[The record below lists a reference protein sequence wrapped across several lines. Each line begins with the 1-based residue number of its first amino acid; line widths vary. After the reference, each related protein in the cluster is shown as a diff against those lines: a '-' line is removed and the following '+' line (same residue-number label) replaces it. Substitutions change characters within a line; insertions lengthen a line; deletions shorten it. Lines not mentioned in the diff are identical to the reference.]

1 MPGFEP
7 IDALALVCV
16 TGGADGDPPQSC
28 TTTTLRGGFGPLS
41 GEYTTQTCRTN
52 EQQCAQD
59 VRAAGGSAA
68 DVLKCYAPPAQQ
80 PSSQPPASGRRTPV
94 S

>member
-7 IDALALVCV
+7 IDALALGCV

-28 TTTTLRGGFGPLS
+28 TTTTIRGGIGPLS
-41 GEYTTQTCRTN
+41 GEVQTQTCRTN

-59 VRAAGGSAA
+59 VRAAGGSAT
-68 DVLKCYAPPAQQ
+68 DVLKCYAPPAQSTQ
-80 PSSQPPASGRRTPV
+80 RTPPT

>member
-7 IDALALVCV
+7 IDALALCAV

-28 TTTTLRGGFGPLS
+28 STTTLRAGFGPLS
-41 GEYTTQTCRTN
+41 GEYQTQTCRTN

-59 VRAAGGSAA
+59 VRAAGGSAS
-68 DVLKCYAPPAQQ
+68 DVLKCYAPPASQPRQ
-80 PSSQPPASGRRTPV
+80 PSQPAG
-94 S
+94 

>member
-7 IDALALVCV
+7 IDPLALGCV

-28 TTTTLRGGFGPLS
+28 TTTTIRGGLGPLS
-41 GEYTTQTCRTN
+41 GEYQSQTCKTN

-59 VRAAGGSAA
+59 VRSAGGSAA
-68 DVLKCYAPPAQQ
+68 DVLKCYAPPARPQ
-80 PSSQPPASGRRTPV
+80 SSQPPRPR
-94 S
+94 

>member
-7 IDALALVCV
+7 IDALALASV

-28 TTTTLRGGFGPLS
+28 TTTTIRGGLGPLS
-41 GEYTTQTCRTN
+41 GEYKTQTCRTN
-52 EQQCAQD
+52 EQQCAKD
-59 VRAAGGSAA
+59 VLAAGGSAT
-68 DVLKCYAPPAQQ
+68 DVLKCYAPPAGSQ
-80 PSSQPPASGRRTPV
+80 PSPPS

>member
-7 IDALALVCV
+7 IDALALCAV
-16 TGGADGDPPQSC
+16 TGGAEGDPPQSC

-41 GEYTTQTCRTN
+41 GEYKTQTCRTN

-59 VRAAGGSAA
+59 VRAAGGSAT
-68 DVLKCYAPPAQQ
+68 DVLKCYAPPTGSQSTE
-80 PSSQPPASGRRTPV
+80 PSPPTS
-94 S
+94 